1 MESTVKTAIIG
12 MGNMGTLLLE
22 VFMQEKLIDPSYIT
36 IANRSKE
43 KLIHLKKQFKQ
54 LHLAENNEDAIK
66 NSELIFLC
74 AKPKEIVAILNE
86 HKHLITNEKCIVSI
100 TSPIEVESLEK
111 LTNGHCVRMIPSITN
126 RSKSGITL
134 LTFSEHCSEK
144 YKEFLWRLCRQFS
157 TPIEIEE
164 KFVRISSDI
173 VSCGPAFLSFI
184 LQEMIAGAQ
193 KKTNI
198 DRETATKLVE
208 EMVFGVNQLIKDK
221 HYSLQTLEE
230 KVCVKGGITGEGLI
244 VLEKKLTGVFE
255 EVFDA
260 THRKFAEEKI
270 HLKEKFKLD

>member
-1 MESTVKTAIIG
+1 
-12 MGNMGTLLLE
+12 MGTLLLE

-36 IANRSKE
+36 IANRSKG
-43 KLIHLKKQFKQ
+43 KLIHVQNQFKQ
-54 LHLAENNEDAIK
+54 LNIAESNEDAIQ

-74 AKPKEIVAILNE
+74 AKPNEIFAIVNE

-100 TSPIEVESLEK
+100 TSPIEVEALEK
-111 LTNGHCVRMIPSITN
+111 LTNGHCIRMIPSITN
-126 RSKSGITL
+126 RSKAGITL
-134 LTFSEHCSEK
+134 LTFSQFCSKK
-144 YKEFLWRLCRQFS
+144 YKDFLWKLCSQFS

-198 DRETATKLVE
+198 DRDTATKLVE
-208 EMVFGVNQLIKDK
+208 EMVFGVSQLIKDK

-230 KVCVKGGITGEGLI
+230 KVCVKGGITGEGLL
-244 VLEKKLTGVFE
+244 VLEESLSGVFE
-255 EVFDA
+255 KVYDA
-260 THRKFAEEKI
+260 THQKFAEEKK
-270 HLKEKFKLD
+270 HLNQKYKLD